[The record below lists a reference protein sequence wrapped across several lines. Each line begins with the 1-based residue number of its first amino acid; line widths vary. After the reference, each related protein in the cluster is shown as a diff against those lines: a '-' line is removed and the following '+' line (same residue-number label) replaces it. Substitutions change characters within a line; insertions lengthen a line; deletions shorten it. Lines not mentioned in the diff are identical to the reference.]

1 MIGRMHRRGRA
12 GFTLIEV
19 LVSMA
24 ILSMVLVVLLQNHGM
39 SIRLSERA
47 RKSSIAANLARD
59 LMTEVELEGFPEIGV
74 EEGDFTQTYPGLYPG
89 FVWQREVNESIF
101 LDYIR
106 EVTVRV
112 SYMDGDEPRV
122 FELMDIIAAKT
133 SEDQDLAS
141 ATAGS
146 GGASPFEN
154 ALMGQYGGGSESG
167 GTSGTTSG
175 GEDEE

>member
-1 MIGRMHRRGRA
+1 MIGVFRRRARA

-24 ILSMVLVVLLQNHGM
+24 ILSMVLVILLQNHGM

-59 LMTEVELEGFPEIGV
+59 LMTEVEIEGFPEIGV

-89 FVWQREVNESIF
+89 FTWQREVNESVF

-112 SYMDGDEPRV
+112 SYMDGDIPRV
-122 FELMDIIAAKT
+122 FELIDIIAART
-133 SEDQDLAS
+133 AEEQDEAS
-141 ATAGS
+141 ATSGT

-167 GTSGTTSG
+167 GRSESG
-175 GEDEE
+175 DEE